1 MLEKSPRKK
10 MAFVSMIYAVLA
22 IAVFY
27 SLFFWEVMKLNRRD
41 APLDEELYSR
51 ERQPA

>member
-1 MLEKSPRKK
+1 
-10 MAFVSMIYAVLA
+10 MIYAVLA

-41 APLDEELYSR
+41 NRLDTELYSQ
-51 ERQPA
+51 EHQPA